1 MSLTPIRVFV
11 CGGHDFQDVVILRR
25 VLDAV
30 QGRTGVAALLEGG
43 DSVGLMAAEW
53 AVERSIPVVTLRRRS
68 REEGDRDARV
78 KRIVLEGKPDFIIG
92 FPGGHR
98 TADLLDRFQRAGI
111 RTYRVPLTNH
121 ADEPLAPAAQ
131 RA

>member
-1 MSLTPIRVFV
+1 MSLSPIRIFV
-11 CGGHDFQDVVILRR
+11 CGGHDFHDVAILRR

-30 QGRTGVAALLEGG
+30 QDRTGVAAVLEGG

-53 AVERSIPVVTLRRRS
+53 AVERSIPVITLRRRS
-68 REEGDRDARV
+68 REEGDREARV
-78 KRIVLEGKPDFIIG
+78 KRIVLEGRPDFVIG

-98 TADLLDRFQRAGI
+98 TSDLLDRFQRAGV
-111 RTYRVPLTNH
+111 RTYRVPLPNPS
-121 ADEPLAPAAQ
+121 AEPMVPAAE